1 MSFVRYEC
9 GTFITRDSQSE
20 HAMCRVN
27 FKIDS
32 EKKDKITQYVEQSKE
47 YSSISHFF
55 RLAANKEM
63 SDDDEQ
69 SQEIP
74 PEVDRTL
81 DQITTELKEI
91 RDGMNQVSIQL
102 ESRNRDT
109 ETLAQEVYE
118 SIPRAPA
125 ANSAEISSTSRSAQE
140 MDYQHAYSVLQNSEE
155 PSTMNEITRE
165 LNADKEEIKEAIH
178 HLKSNFLPILELV
191 DEDGNKHILKQEE
204 RR

>member
-1 MSFVRYEC
+1 MSFVRNGC
-9 GTFITRDSQSE
+9 GTFIPRDSQSE

-27 FKIDS
+27 FKIDN
-32 EKKDKITQYVEQSKE
+32 EKKEEITQYVEQSRK
-47 YSSISHFF
+47 YSSVSHFF

-63 SDDDEQ
+63 SDEDEQ
-69 SQEIP
+69 PQEVP
-74 PEVDRTL
+74 PKVDRTL
-81 DQITTELKEI
+81 EQITAELEEI
-91 RDGMNQVSIQL
+91 RGGLSQVNIQL
-102 ESRNRDT
+102 ESGNRDT

-118 SIPRAPA
+118 SIPRVPA

-140 MDYQHAYSVLQNSEE
+140 MDYQHAYSVLENSEE

-165 LNADKEEIKEAIH
+165 LNADKKEIKEAVR
-178 HLKSNFLPILELV
+178 HLKSNFLPILEMV